1 MPKPKKE
8 STQAK
13 EFLKKQ
19 KTEEVSSESE
29 SESEHEIVM
38 VKKKP
43 KKVRKVD
50 NSDSDYEGPPPT
62 PEKKRRVDYTEH
74 FMKLNNDLEHI
85 KTELSTFK
93 NFQAQ
98 PQTMRSEEKIGELE
112 LMRRRMALKF

>member
-19 KTEEVSSESE
+19 KTEEVESE
-29 SESEHEIVM
+29 SESEHEIVI
-38 VKKKP
+38 KKKP
-43 KKVRKVD
+43 KKVRRVD
-50 NSDSDYEGPPPT
+50 SSDSDYEPPPPT

-98 PQTMRSEEKIGELE
+98 PQPMRSDEKIGELE

>member
-19 KTEEVSSESE
+19 NTEEVESE

-43 KKVRKVD
+43 KKVRKVES
-50 NSDSDYEGPPPT
+50 SDSDYEPPPPT
-62 PEKKRRVDYTEH
+62 PEKKRRIDYTEH

-93 NFQAQ
+93 NFQSQQQ
-98 PQTMRSEEKIGELE
+98 PRSEEKIGELE